1 MSWLSTAVV
10 SGWQNIFHRS
20 GGDRSRRIENAL
32 ENIREAMLS
41 GLEFS
46 SATEASK
53 LEMKVTYAQNLQDLW
68 YLRGD
73 LMAAIAAVDGE
84 ASARQKL
91 TEISEM
97 FRGLLPRSLATRPR
111 RLMD

>member
-1 MSWLSTAVV
+1 
-10 SGWQNIFHRS
+10 
-20 GGDRSRRIENAL
+20 
-32 ENIREAMLS
+32 MLS
-41 GLEFS
+41 GLEYS

-111 RLMD
+111 RLLD